1 MSHTHDFLY
10 GWTYLALTIDRPE
23 HLNCFSEEMIHL
35 WTAALEDIRD
45 RDDIYAVLLSG
56 NGKAFCAG
64 GDVKAMAAGDG
75 FFESHDDI
83 TSTALAR
90 KNSLWKGIQRIP
102 LILEEIDRP
111 VVAKIHGPA
120 VGAGLDMALMCDVR
134 IAAESASMSSYFN
147 AGIVPG
153 DGGAYFLPRLV
164 GRDRALDMFWTART
178 VKGEE
183 AERMGLV
190 TRVVPDGELDQ
201 FVEEY
206 MQKLL
211 EAPQQAMRLTKR
223 AIHESEQST
232 LRASLDMVS
241 SFMGIVTELD
251 DYRTRTAALVEKLEK
266 KHKRKKKG
274 VVRVLGAAVP
284 GVQVRTPAPA
294 AYPKVRSI
302 CCRARCPHRAVP
314 RRPGVPPQRNSGG
327 TSGLSTR
334 GRRPRRPAGAH
345 CAPLQLKRIRVHSWD
360 RSPHPSRPSVVPPSY
375 PLCRCDIHPYPLF
388 GLRPFPLIGESA
400 PWRKAWSGRPR
411 CAPLLVKRNIPWRAA
426 DSRPYKY

>member
-1 MSHTHDFLY
+1 MSDFLY
-10 GWTYLALTIDRPE
+10 EVDGHLARLTMNRPE

-134 IAAESASMSSYFN
+134 IAAESASMSESYFN

-190 TRVVPDGELDQ
+190 TRVIPDGALDQ

-251 DYRTRTAALVEKLEK
+251 DYRTRTAALVEKAQAEEE
-266 KHKRKKKG
+266 G
-274 VVRVLGAAVP
+274 VVGILGAGGLGGPRAHTVRPYSSNEPAFIAGTVP
-284 GVQVRTPAPA
+284 LIRHDL
-294 AYPKVRSI
+294 RS
-302 CCRARCPHRAVP
+302 CHLP
-314 RRPGVPPQRNSGG
+314 
-327 TSGLSTR
+327 
-334 GRRPRRPAGAH
+334 
-345 CAPLQLKRIRVHSWD
+345 
-360 RSPHPSRPSVVPPSY
+360 Y
-375 PLCRCDIHPYPLF
+375 PLCRCATSSLPLLAY
-388 GLRPFPLIGESA
+388 GHFPLTGGIG
-400 PWRKAWSGRPR
+400 PLTRRVGPQGKAWAGGPV
-411 CAPLLVKRNIPWRAA
+411 C
-426 DSRPYKY
+426 RPYG

>member
-1 MSHTHDFLY
+1 MSDFLY
-10 GWTYLALTIDRPE
+10 EVDGHLARLTMNRPE

-134 IAAESASMSSYFN
+134 IAAESASMSESYFN

-178 VKGEE
+178 V
-183 AERMGLV
+183 
-190 TRVVPDGELDQ
+190 
-201 FVEEY
+201 
-206 MQKLL
+206 
-211 EAPQQAMRLTKR
+211 
-223 AIHESEQST
+223 
-232 LRASLDMVS
+232 
-241 SFMGIVTELD
+241 
-251 DYRTRTAALVEKLEK
+251 
-266 KHKRKKKG
+266 
-274 VVRVLGAAVP
+274 
-284 GVQVRTPAPA
+284 
-294 AYPKVRSI
+294 
-302 CCRARCPHRAVP
+302 
-314 RRPGVPPQRNSGG
+314 
-327 TSGLSTR
+327 R
-334 GRRPRRPAGAH
+334 GRRPSGWAWSPGWSPTGSWTSLWKSTCRSCWRP
-345 CAPLQLKRIRVHSWD
+345 
-360 RSPHPSRPSVVPPSY
+360 PSRP
-375 PLCRCDIHPYPLF
+375 
-388 GLRPFPLIGESA
+388 
-400 PWRKAWSGRPR
+400 
-411 CAPLLVKRNIPWRAA
+411 CA
-426 DSRPYKY
+426 